1 MLIRH
6 PEADARMARSRGLA
20 DYWPWLLR
28 YPLTGNCLPVI
39 VMLALLITLAMGNS
53 LDLPNG
59 RSMPTTGLPL
69 MAISIIWI
77 VFYGMRVIDH
87 TTRGYATPP
96 PMGSEA
102 LYLLGAIKPL
112 ALPAMTA
119 LSYFALRHAHP
130 GLANAV
136 LAAALFVMPAYLF
149 ILATQQQ
156 LSSALNPGRWLKLML
171 VMRAGYLLPCLLL
184 VIGALWLQRLS
195 SGISLALLA
204 ACCCYGLFGTA
215 HVLGYL
221 GFKHQ
226 HELDLQVDVRDP
238 DEVEREEAHQAQ
250 LKTLLQ
256 RLHDRQLARDDLSAV
271 RAIQSHGGGPLDAI
285 RFYEELF
292 QALSTQS
299 GPQFIHAAG
308 QRLITLLLAA
318 CKPERALD
326 IAEGC
331 LNSHWYF
338 APANPSEL
346 EALLR
351 QAIARRFEDL
361 FDRLLKGAEADQ
373 HLAEPGWAKVQFLR
387 AQHQAEARRDD
398 AGALQLLQPLR
409 AMTQHQNHLD
419 FERAART
426 LEAVLVRR
434 NLK

>member
-6 PEADARMARSRGLA
+6 PEADARMAHSQGLA

-28 YPLTGNCLPVI
+28 YPITGHCLPVI

-69 MAISIIWI
+69 MAISVIWV

-102 LYLLGAIKPL
+102 LYLFGAMKPL

-119 LSYFALRHAHP
+119 LSVFALRPQHH
-130 GLANAV
+130 GLANVV
-136 LAAALFVMPAYLF
+136 LAVSLFVMPAYLF

-156 LSSALNPGRWLKLML
+156 LASALNPWRWLKLIW
-171 VMRAGYLLPCLLL
+171 VMRAGYWLPCLLL
-184 VIGALWLQRLS
+184 VVGALCLQRLS

-215 HVLGYL
+215 HLLGYL
-221 GFKHQ
+221 GFKRQ
-226 HELDLQVDVRDP
+226 HELGLQVDVRDP

-250 LKTLLQ
+250 LKALLKK
-256 RLHDRQLARDDLSAV
+256 LHDWQLVRDDISAL
-271 RAIQSHGGGPLDAI
+271 RAVQSHGGGPLDGI

-299 GPQFIHAAG
+299 SPPLIHAAG
-308 QRLITLLLAA
+308 QRLISLLLAA
-318 CKPERALD
+318 RKPERALD

-338 APANPSEL
+338 APANPAEL

-351 QAIARRFEDL
+351 QAIAHRFEDL
-361 FDRLLKGAEADQ
+361 FDRLLKGAEVDQ
-373 HLAEPGWAKVQFLR
+373 HLTEPAWAKVQFLR

-398 AGALQLLQPLR
+398 VGALQLLQPLR
-409 AMTQHQNHLD
+409 AMTQHAQHAL
-419 FERAART
+419 FERTART
-426 LEAVLVRR
+426 LEALLARQ
-434 NLK
+434 KT

>member
-6 PEADARMARSRGLA
+6 PEADARMARSRGLT

-39 VMLALLITLAMGNS
+39 IMLALLITLAMGNAVG
-53 LDLPNG
+53 LPNG
-59 RSMPTTGLPL
+59 SAMPTTGLPL
-69 MAISIIWI
+69 MAISIIWV

-102 LYLLGAIKPL
+102 LYLFGAMKPL

-119 LSYFALRHAHP
+119 LSYFALWQQHAS
-130 GLANAV
+130 LANAV

-149 ILATQQQ
+149 ILATETR
-156 LSSALNPGRWLKLML
+156 LASALNPLRWLKLML
-171 VMRAGYLLPCLLL
+171 VMRLGYLLPCLLL
-184 VIGALWLQRLS
+184 VVGVLCLQGLS
-195 SGISLALLA
+195 SNISLALMA

-226 HELDLQVDVRDP
+226 LALGLQLDVRDP
-238 DEVEREEAHQAQ
+238 DEVAREEAHQAQ
-250 LKTLLQ
+250 LEALLQ
-256 RLHDRQLARDDLSAV
+256 RLRNWRLAGDDAHAV

-285 RFYEELF
+285 HFYEALL
-292 QALSTQS
+292 QALSTQGS
-299 GPQFIHAAG
+299 PAVIHATG
-308 QRLITLLLAA
+308 QRLISLLLAA
-318 CKPERALD
+318 RKPERALD

-331 LNSHWYF
+331 LNRHWCF
-338 APANPSEL
+338 APANPTEL

-351 QAIARRFEDL
+351 QAIVRRFETL

-373 HLAEPGWAKVQFLR
+373 HLAEPAWARVQFLR

-409 AMTQHQNHLD
+409 AMTQHAQHAE
-419 FERAART
+419 FERTART
-426 LEAVLVRR
+426 LEALLARQQP
-434 NLK
+434 